1 MKKIFTKLL
10 VLLVAVASGMALTG
24 CGKDNP
30 QNNEP
35 ENAQDLIGKWKLVSY
50 DVEYKNGNDVE
61 KNTVPLLYS
70 LIWEFTDDG
79 KVIQTMEEEGEIYT
93 TIATYTPE
101 NNIITTNDDA
111 VMQIK
116 ELTSKKLVV
125 ERRESDI
132 IDGKQY
138 TITGTYTFEKMNG
151 SGGQEQEGPMQVY
164 TVFDAAS
171 GVLTYYC
178 DGKINS
184 RNGDYKEIYN
194 PSMELNELRPNVSKY
209 YEKVKKA
216 VIDPSMKDYPYASM
230 TNLFGSCYCDEDQT
244 WHGLENMT
252 DALRCTLWI
261 WVLSI
266 PPM

>member
-50 DVEYKNGNDVE
+50 DVAYKNGNDVE

-125 ERRESDI
+125 ERSESEI
-132 IDGKQY
+132 EDGKLY
-138 TITGTYTFEKMNG
+138 TITTTRTFEKMN
-151 SGGQEQEGPMQVY
+151 
-164 TVFDAAS
+164 
-171 GVLTYYC
+171 
-178 DGKINS
+178 
-184 RNGDYKEIYN
+184 
-194 PSMELNELRPNVSKY
+194 
-209 YEKVKKA
+209 
-216 VIDPSMKDYPYASM
+216 
-230 TNLFGSCYCDEDQT
+230 
-244 WHGLENMT
+244 
-252 DALRCTLWI
+252 
-261 WVLSI
+261 
-266 PPM
+266 